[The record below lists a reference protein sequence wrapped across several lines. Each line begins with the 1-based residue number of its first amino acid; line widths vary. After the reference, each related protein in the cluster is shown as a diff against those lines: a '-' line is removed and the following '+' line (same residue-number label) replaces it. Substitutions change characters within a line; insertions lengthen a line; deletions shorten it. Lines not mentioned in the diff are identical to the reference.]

1 MCVRVCILRTVI
13 LLRGLSVGIGLNY
26 LCAQQWKPIAEE
38 ALLAS
43 GRLSPGLRTRSIDSI
58 IEVSGLKISMEK
70 STIYYVGMQENVR
83 QQLEQRYRFNSGTLP
98 VRYLGLP
105 LLTRRMGKSDYAIL
119 IEKIRNR
126 INH

>member
-1 MCVRVCILRTVI
+1 MI

-83 QQLEQRYRFNSGTLP
+83 QQLEQRYMFNSGTLP